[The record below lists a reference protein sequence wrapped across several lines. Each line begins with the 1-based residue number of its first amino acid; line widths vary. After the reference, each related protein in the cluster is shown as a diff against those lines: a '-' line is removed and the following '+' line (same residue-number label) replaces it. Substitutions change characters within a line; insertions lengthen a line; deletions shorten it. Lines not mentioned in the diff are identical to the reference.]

1 MVTVLE
7 VEEDFP
13 TMNNMQM
20 IVKKKVASIF
30 GVEKEIMT
38 WDGRIKKHQKIRAEV
53 NQVYNTLQ
61 KPPVLDTTITLTEAQ
76 QKARATDI
84 KKFYMSVGPH
94 LKAFSDTIR
103 GDVDSKEKG
112 GVMTSVAI
120 FFPNDFVLEK
130 MITDPKRKRITL
142 ELFVTM
148 EKYLSEI
155 HTSLQLFEK
164 YNRDYDEYCVIL
176 N

>member
-1 MVTVLE
+1 MTVLE

-20 IVKKKVASIF
+20 IVKKKVASIY

-38 WDGRIKKHQKIRAEV
+38 WDGRIKAHQKVRKEV

-61 KPPVLDTTITLTEAQ
+61 KPPVLDTTITLTETQ
-76 QKARATDI
+76 QSVRNADI
-84 KKFYMSVGPH
+84 RKFYMSVGPH

-112 GVMTSVAI
+112 GVMTSVAV
-120 FFPNDFVLEK
+120 FFPNAFVLEQ
-130 MITDPKRKRITL
+130 MITETKRKRITL

-155 HTSLQLFEK
+155 HTSL
-164 YNRDYDEYCVIL
+164 
-176 N
+176 